1 MQELTLKQV
10 HRQSH
15 DDLEVAARRF
25 GHGSLESMSFK
36 LGLMNARS
44 LPNKLNPNFDN
55 AHMSWQ
61 EAWEVVRH
69 AQDLTAVRTELA
81 TLGYG
86 VAPLPKLQAAPLD
99 AEVYLRSMMSKFSS
113 VVCLNDAAKSE
124 KSEAGREY
132 SRSEKLAINQ
142 DAHELIAAILGFVA
156 SIEE

>member
-25 GHGSLESMSFK
+25 GHGSLESMSIK
-36 LGLMNARS
+36 LGLVNTRS

-61 EAWEVVRH
+61 EAWEIVRH

-86 VAPLPKLQAAPLD
+86 VAPLPQLQAAPLD
-99 AEVYLRSMMSKFSS
+99 AEVYLRNMMSKFSS

-132 SRSEKLAINQ
+132 SRSEKLSINQ

>member
-25 GHGSLESMSFK
+25 GHGSLESMSIK
-36 LGLMNARS
+36 LGLVNTRS

-61 EAWEVVRH
+61 EAWEIVRH

-81 TLGYG
+81 ALGYG
-86 VAPLPKLQAAPLD
+86 VAPLPQLQAAPLD
-99 AEVYLRSMMSKFSS
+99 AEVYLRNMMSKFSS

-132 SRSEKLAINQ
+132 SRSEKLSINQ

>member
-25 GHGSLESMSFK
+25 GHGSLESMSIK
-36 LGLMNARS
+36 LGLMNTRS

-61 EAWEVVRH
+61 EAWEIVRH

-81 TLGYG
+81 ALGYG
-86 VAPLPKLQAAPLD
+86 VAPLPQLQAAPLD
-99 AEVYLRSMMSKFSS
+99 AEAYLRSMMSKFSS